1 MATQNII
8 QYLETSQYNALP
20 SGGTVAV
27 GIEAMNRRQIE
38 TFVASEAIAVGDA
51 LSLDLA
57 QTNNGDKAIFVMKA
71 DTGVN
76 AKRCGIGIAIGAA
89 AAAGDTVDVCIGG
102 MAEAKVKAGT
112 AVGDRLSIFNTKT
125 PLKTLSL
132 QWLVL
137 LKQVEKQ
144 SCLLSS
150 NSKLDYL
157 SSRRGG
163 CFAHPFFRMV
173 TYGKFKSVETE
184 S

>member
-20 SGGTVAV
+20 SGGTVPV

-38 TFVASEAIAVGDA
+38 TFIASEAIAVGDA

-76 AKRCGIGIAIGAA
+76 AKRCGIGIAISAA

-112 AVGDRLSIFNTKT
+112 AVGDRLSIYSTVGILEPYQNTFEDPILAVAGAAEAGGKAI
-125 PLKTLSL
+125 
-132 QWLVL
+132 VFVI
-137 LKQVEKQ
+137 KQ
-144 SCLLSS
+144 
-150 NSKLDYL
+150 
-157 SSRRGG
+157 
-163 CFAHPFFRMV
+163 F
-173 TYGKFKSVETE
+173 
-184 S
+184 

>member
-20 SGGTVAV
+20 AGGTIAV

-38 TFVASEAIAVGDA
+38 TFIASEAIAVGDA

-112 AVGDRLSIFNTKT
+112 AVGDRLSIFNTT
-125 PLKTLSL
+125 AG
-132 QWLVL
+132 VL
-137 LKQVEKQ
+137 EPYQAGFEDPILAVAGANEAGGTAIVFVIKQ
-144 SCLLSS
+144 
-150 NSKLDYL
+150 
-157 SSRRGG
+157 
-163 CFAHPFFRMV
+163 F
-173 TYGKFKSVETE
+173 
-184 S
+184 

>member
-38 TFVASEAIAVGDA
+38 TFIASEAIAVGDA

-71 DTGVN
+71 DTGTN
-76 AKRCGIGIAIGAA
+76 AKRCGIGVAISAA

-112 AVGDRLSIFNTKT
+112 AVGDRLSIYSTVGILEPYQNTFEDPILAVAGAPEAGGT
-125 PLKTLSL
+125 AI
-132 QWLVL
+132 VFAI
-137 LKQVEKQ
+137 KQ
-144 SCLLSS
+144 
-150 NSKLDYL
+150 
-157 SSRRGG
+157 
-163 CFAHPFFRMV
+163 F
-173 TYGKFKSVETE
+173 
-184 S
+184 

>member
-20 SGGTVAV
+20 AGGTVPV

-38 TFVASEAIAVGDA
+38 TFIASEAIAVGDA

-71 DTGVN
+71 DTGTN
-76 AKRCGIGIAIGAA
+76 AKRCGIGVAISAA

-112 AVGDRLSIFNTKT
+112 AVGDRLSIYSTVGILEPYQNTFEDPILAVAGAAEAGGKAI
-125 PLKTLSL
+125 
-132 QWLVL
+132 VFVI
-137 LKQVEKQ
+137 KQ
-144 SCLLSS
+144 
-150 NSKLDYL
+150 
-157 SSRRGG
+157 
-163 CFAHPFFRMV
+163 F
-173 TYGKFKSVETE
+173 
-184 S
+184 

>member
-38 TFVASEAIAVGDA
+38 TFIASEAIAVGDA

-57 QTNNGDKAIFVMKA
+57 KANNGDKAIFVMKA
-71 DTGVN
+71 DTGTN
-76 AKRCGIGIAIGAA
+76 AKRCGIGVAISAA

-112 AVGDRLSIFNTKT
+112 AVGDRLSIYSTVGILEPYQNTFEDPILAVAGAAEAGGKAI
-125 PLKTLSL
+125 
-132 QWLVL
+132 VFVI
-137 LKQVEKQ
+137 KQ
-144 SCLLSS
+144 
-150 NSKLDYL
+150 
-157 SSRRGG
+157 
-163 CFAHPFFRMV
+163 F
-173 TYGKFKSVETE
+173 
-184 S
+184 

>member
-20 SGGTVAV
+20 SGGTVPV

-38 TFVASEAIAVGDA
+38 TFIASEAIAVGDA

-112 AVGDRLSIFNTKT
+112 AVGDRLSIYSTVGILEPYQNTFEDPILAVAGAAEAGGKAI
-125 PLKTLSL
+125 
-132 QWLVL
+132 VFVI
-137 LKQVEKQ
+137 KQ
-144 SCLLSS
+144 
-150 NSKLDYL
+150 
-157 SSRRGG
+157 
-163 CFAHPFFRMV
+163 F
-173 TYGKFKSVETE
+173 
-184 S
+184 

>member
-20 SGGTVAV
+20 AGGTVPV

-38 TFVASEAIAVGDA
+38 TFIASEAIAVGDA

-71 DTGVN
+71 DTGTN
-76 AKRCGIGIAIGAA
+76 AKRCGIGVAISAA

-112 AVGDRLSIFNTKT
+112 AVGDRLSIYSTVGILEPYQNTFEDPILAVAGAAEAGGT
-125 PLKTLSL
+125 AI
-132 QWLVL
+132 VFVI
-137 LKQVEKQ
+137 KQ
-144 SCLLSS
+144 
-150 NSKLDYL
+150 
-157 SSRRGG
+157 
-163 CFAHPFFRMV
+163 F
-173 TYGKFKSVETE
+173 
-184 S
+184 

>member
-38 TFVASEAIAVGDA
+38 TFIASEAIAVGDA

-71 DTGVN
+71 DTGTN
-76 AKRCGIGIAIGAA
+76 AKRCGIGVAISAA

-112 AVGDRLSIFNTKT
+112 AVGDRLSIYSSVGILEPYQNTFEDPILAVAGAAEAGGT
-125 PLKTLSL
+125 AI
-132 QWLVL
+132 VFVI
-137 LKQVEKQ
+137 KQ
-144 SCLLSS
+144 
-150 NSKLDYL
+150 
-157 SSRRGG
+157 
-163 CFAHPFFRMV
+163 F
-173 TYGKFKSVETE
+173 
-184 S
+184 

>member
-38 TFVASEAIAVGDA
+38 TFIASEAIAVGDA

-57 QTNNGDKAIFVMKA
+57 KTNNGDKAIFVMKA
-71 DTGVN
+71 DTGTN
-76 AKRCGIGIAIGAA
+76 AKRCGIGVAISAA

-112 AVGDRLSIFNTKT
+112 AVGDRLSIYSTVGILEPYQNTFEDPILAVAGAAEAGGT
-125 PLKTLSL
+125 AI
-132 QWLVL
+132 VFVI
-137 LKQVEKQ
+137 KQ
-144 SCLLSS
+144 
-150 NSKLDYL
+150 
-157 SSRRGG
+157 
-163 CFAHPFFRMV
+163 F
-173 TYGKFKSVETE
+173 
-184 S
+184 

>member
-20 SGGTVAV
+20 AGGTVAV

-38 TFVASEAIAVGDA
+38 TFIASEAIAVGDA

-71 DTGVN
+71 DTGTN
-76 AKRCGIGIAIGAA
+76 AKRCGIGVAISAA

-112 AVGDRLSIFNTKT
+112 AVGDRLSIYSTVGILEPYQNTFEDPILAVAGAAEAGGT
-125 PLKTLSL
+125 AI
-132 QWLVL
+132 VFVI
-137 LKQVEKQ
+137 KQ
-144 SCLLSS
+144 
-150 NSKLDYL
+150 
-157 SSRRGG
+157 
-163 CFAHPFFRMV
+163 F
-173 TYGKFKSVETE
+173 
-184 S
+184 

>member
-38 TFVASEAIAVGDA
+38 TFIASEAIAVGDA

-71 DTGVN
+71 DTGTN
-76 AKRCGIGIAIGAA
+76 AKRCGIGVAISAA

-112 AVGDRLSIFNTKT
+112 AVGDRLSIYSTVGILEPYQNTFEDPILAVAGAAEAGGT
-125 PLKTLSL
+125 AI
-132 QWLVL
+132 VFVI
-137 LKQVEKQ
+137 KQ
-144 SCLLSS
+144 
-150 NSKLDYL
+150 
-157 SSRRGG
+157 
-163 CFAHPFFRMV
+163 F
-173 TYGKFKSVETE
+173 
-184 S
+184 

>member
-20 SGGTVAV
+20 AGGTVPV

-38 TFVASEAIAVGDA
+38 TFIASEAIAVGDA

-71 DTGVN
+71 DTGTQ
-76 AKRCGIGIAIGAA
+76 AKRCGIGIAISAA

-112 AVGDRLSIFNTKT
+112 AVGDRLSIYSTVGILEPYQNTFEDPILAVAGAAEAGGKAI
-125 PLKTLSL
+125 
-132 QWLVL
+132 VFVI
-137 LKQVEKQ
+137 KQ
-144 SCLLSS
+144 
-150 NSKLDYL
+150 
-157 SSRRGG
+157 
-163 CFAHPFFRMV
+163 F
-173 TYGKFKSVETE
+173 
-184 S
+184 